1 MENETPQPPKEDE
14 FTKSKKPTTLDSL
27 LKSAKFWLALS
38 LILVYIIFIIYL
50 MKRAEILGEEKP
62 LEWARYLFL
71 FTGIEAIVFTAVG
84 YIFGQEVS
92 RKVEQSADQRVENE
106 KNEKANAQ
114 KETEKAKKETE
125 IAKENLIRLQ
135 EAVISD
141 AYQVEMNDH
150 KATSNYEAFDIT
162 KDTGLEPSLLMANV
176 SKGRALELVN
186 EMTNRKNSTVRV
198 KMKYKVKASGFKGVI
213 IDGQPQR
220 SAEGYLLK
228 ATTTSN
234 GIKVTVDWDGS
245 GEWEFVASEINNL
258 DNGRKMKMSPNP
270 LKSNGRTSSF
280 NLIYS

>member
-1 MENETPQPPKEDE
+1 MENETPQPLKGDDS
-14 FTKSKKPTTLDSL
+14 TNSKKSTTLDSL

-38 LILVYIIFIIYL
+38 LILVYITFIIYL
-50 MKRAEILGEEKP
+50 MRRAETMGEEQP

-84 YIFGQEVS
+84 YIFGQDVS

-125 IAKENLIRLQ
+125 TAKENLIRLQ

-141 AYQVEMNDH
+141 AYQVEMYNQ
-150 KATSNYEAFDIT
+150 KATSNYEAFDTT
-162 KDTGLEPSLLMANV
+162 KDTGLDPSLLMVNM
-176 SKGRALELVN
+176 SKGRAFELVKT
-186 EMTNRKNSTVRV
+186 MTNRRNSITHV
-198 KMKYKVKASGFKGVI
+198 KMKYKITASGFRGVI

-220 SAEGYLLK
+220 SAEGYL
-228 ATTTSN
+228 AYVTSTSN
-234 GIKVTVDWDGS
+234 GIEVTVDWDGN
-245 GEWEFVASEINNL
+245 GEWEFVASEIYNL

-280 NLIYS
+280 NVI